1 MTGENHVVLG
11 LEGVTV
17 RFGGVSA
24 LTDVTMRIPQG
35 PGISAIIGPNGAGK
49 TTLLRLL
56 CGRLKPNRGRIDLA
70 DRDLATVDS
79 VERARR
85 IAVLVQSDAPH
96 PLLNVADYVWLYLS
110 QADPHR

>member
-1 MTGENHVVLG
+1 MSITALSAHNLTWGPAPDLALVDDVSLSIAAGERL
-11 LEGVTV
+11 
-17 RFGGVSA
+17 
-24 LTDVTMRIPQG
+24 
-35 PGISAIIGPNGAGK
+35 AIIGPNGAGK